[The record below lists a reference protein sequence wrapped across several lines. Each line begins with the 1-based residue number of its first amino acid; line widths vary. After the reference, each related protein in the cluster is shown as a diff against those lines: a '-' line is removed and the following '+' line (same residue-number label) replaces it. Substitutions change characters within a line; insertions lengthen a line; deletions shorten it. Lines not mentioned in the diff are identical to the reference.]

1 MNCNC
6 IKELEQKLA
15 KHYGE
20 QLGVTA
26 KVECQDVALILT
38 GNIMTSRLKNAFQ
51 VTAQAKGFIK
61 GKVIPVTGS
70 YCPFCGKAAT
80 PTPAK
85 PATEAA

>member
-20 QLGVTA
+20 QLGVSA
-26 KVECQDVALILT
+26 QVECQDVALILT
-38 GNIMTSRLKNAFQ
+38 GNRMVSRLKNAFQ
-51 VTAQAKGFIK
+51 VTAQSKGFIK
-61 GKVIPVTGS
+61 GKTIPVTGS
-70 YCPFCGKAAT
+70 YCPFCGKAVVEV
-80 PTPAK
+80 PAE

>member
-15 KHYGE
+15 KHYSE
-20 QLGVTA
+20 QLGVA
-26 KVECQDVALILT
+26 AQVECQDVALILN
-38 GNIMTSRLKNAFQ
+38 GNSMVSRLKNAFQ
-51 VTAQAKGFIK
+51 VTAQSKGFIK
-61 GKVIPVTGS
+61 GKTIPVTGS
-70 YCPFCGKAAT
+70 YCPFCGKAVA